1 MLKLKEWRRAEA
13 DASLALLHDPRH
25 VKSLQ
30 RRAAARSSMGL
41 HRAALADLAAAAEGD
56 ELSSS
61 NNTSST
67 SSSSSAK
74 SIQAETRKVKELLR
88 ATMRHAP
95 KVQVRVNLALSAPMP
110 QPTPPPPPPPPSSPA
125 PQAGAPAPE
134 PAPKPVAA
142 TKPKPSTS
150 ATLDQRGSN
159 PAKLPSVEAAAASD
173 RASNLLESTDDVTAK
188 EKHNNTDNASAHGS
202 SGVSGLPTL
211 DAASS
216 AANDSGA
223 ADSGAADSA
232 TKSECRVIV
241 SPISAMEESQ
251 KKTTAGLGAAAAA
264 ASPSSGVAKAK
275 AIKVV
280 DPKGPF
286 ELERM
291 WRLCATKP
299 GSGSSPDVEKRRL
312 AQSLLRPDGKVARVL
327 FGPKALTTMDADLL
341 CDLLLRRLDVM
352 PTAAPGVKG
361 SKNKGTEDPSTFRAS
376 FAALAGAP
384 RLARS
389 AAFLSANQ
397 RKRLAAALDARAD
410 VLGDV
415 ATSLRAQLM
424 G

>member
-41 HRAALADLAAAAEGD
+41 HRAALADLAAAAEAD
-56 ELSSS
+56 EL
-61 NNTSST
+61 NNNNNSST

-110 QPTPPPPPPPPSSPA
+110 QPTPPSPPPPPPPLAPPA
-125 PQAGAPAPE
+125 AAPALKAAPE
-134 PAPKPVAA
+134 PVAA
-142 TKPKPSTS
+142 PKPKPSTS
-150 ATLDQRGSN
+150 GTLDQRGSN
-159 PAKLPSVEAAAASD
+159 PAKSPSVEAAAASD
-173 RASNLLESTDDVTAK
+173 RDSNLDEGTDDVTAK
-188 EKHNNTDNASAHGS
+188 EIHNNTDNASAHAS
-202 SGVSGLPTL
+202 SGVSGLPTP

-216 AANDSGA
+216 VANNSGATDNGAAN
-223 ADSGAADSA
+223 SA
-232 TKSECRVIV
+232 TNSEGRVM
-241 SPISAMEESQ
+241 SPYSAMEESQ
-251 KKTTAGLGAAAAA
+251 KKTMAGLGAAAV
-264 ASPSSGVAKAK
+264 ASPSSGVSKAK
-275 AIKVV
+275 AVKIV

-312 AQSLLRPDGKVARVL
+312 AQSLLRPDGKVARIL

-361 SKNKGTEDPSTFRAS
+361 SKSKGTEDPSNFQAS

-397 RKRLAAALDARAD
+397 RERLAAALDARAD

-415 ATSLRAQLM
+415 ATSMRAQLM